1 MFSLN
6 LKPNNKKTKETV
18 VSNPKILEVNLIK
31 KDNGASFDFVKNLST
46 LFLVFF
52 IAALFVAEIYYG
64 LDWWQNEETSKT
76 QVTEQ
81 TVADLNREIT
91 TLNNQAD
98 EAFRYRAKVTVLS
111 DLLDKHIYWT
121 NFLSWLEKN
130 TLSTVQYDSL
140 NGDVSGIYTFNATA
154 QTYAEASWQVKAFL
168 NDPLTK
174 SVSVNSVSSSK
185 TKENVKGGQ
194 VSFTLNL
201 EVDPKVFT
209 K

>member
-6 LKPNNKKTKETV
+6 LKPNNKKIKETV

-31 KDNGASFDFVKNLST
+31 EDNGTSFDFAKNLST

-52 IAALFVAEIYYG
+52 IAALFILEIYFG

-81 TVADLNREIT
+81 KVSDLNREIT

-98 EAFRYRAKVTVLS
+98 EAFRYRAKVTILS
-111 DLLDKHIYWT
+111 DLLGQHIYWT
-121 NFLSWLEKN
+121 SFLSWLEKN
-130 TLSTVQYDSL
+130 TLSTVQYANLS
-140 NGDVSGIYTFNATA
+140 GDVSGVYVFNATA
-154 QTYAEASWQVKAFL
+154 KTYADASWQVKAFL

-174 SVSVNSVSSSK
+174 DVKVSSVASSK
-185 TKENVKGGQ
+185 TKENTKSGQ

-201 EVDPKVFT
+201 EVDPKIFT